1 MNKFDYRHEID
12 GLRAIAVLSVIFY
25 HSKIKFFEKNFFS
38 GGYLGVDIF
47 FVISGYLIC
56 LIIFSEIKYNTKF
69 DFFNFFERR
78 VRRILPALL
87 FIIFISLPFAYYIL
101 SPTYLLDYAK
111 SILPSIFFFSNF
123 YFIVEDYNSPASI
136 LKPLLHTWSLSI
148 EEQFYLFFPFF
159 FIFIFKYFKKN
170 FIKIILTI
178 LILSLISSHIYG
190 FYNPSKNFYV
200 LTSRVWEFFLGAV
213 IAITQVSK
221 IYSIKNHFLKNKV
234 LPFVGILL
242 LLFSIFFFNEQ
253 IPHPSF
259 YTLIPLS
266 GVALIIF
273 CRGENLV
280 NKILS
285 NKILSFT
292 GVISY
297 SMYLWHYIIF
307 SLGVHANFYYD
318 KISKKA
324 ILLTIFLS
332 IVTYFFIEKPFRNK
346 KIISLKKLILFL
358 TVLLSILVTFFV
370 LILHKSQKFSEKE
383 KILNSF
389 LKNQIPKELLQ
400 EKVPCFALNDFCHFK
415 GINNKKKVFIVGDSV
430 MEGLSSSLKDE
441 ILKLGLDV
449 IVMNNS
455 GCYFNPDFNSVIGDR
470 QRVASNQIC
479 DFKYQNKRLKKIL
492 DFPDSIIILGGILDP
507 DSFKHYKYKNIN
519 FYQNYKKNILEL
531 LHNNYKII
539 QITDN
544 ITYKK
549 NISELMRKKLFEE
562 NIIENNNIKFNF
574 FINIETNEFKKINQ
588 KNSNFF
594 DEINHQN
601 YNKISVFELFC
612 DNLLKDKC
620 IFNDEEDLFI
630 HDTLHHTKKGSYM
643 INKLIISKIKEIQM
657 NSY

>member
-1 MNKFDYRHEID
+1 MNKFNYRSEID

-38 GGYLGVDIF
+38 GGYIGVDIF

-56 LIIFSEIKYNTKF
+56 LIIFSEIKSNERF
-69 DFFNFFERR
+69 NFFNFFERR
-78 VRRILPALL
+78 IRRILPALF

-111 SILPSIFFFSNF
+111 STLASIFFFSNF

-136 LKPLLHTWSLSI
+136 FKPLLHTWSLSV
-148 EEQFYLFFPFF
+148 EGQFYLFFPFF
-159 FIFIFKYFKKN
+159 IIFIFKFFKKN
-170 FIKIILTI
+170 FIEIILTI
-178 LILSLISSHIYG
+178 LILSLISSHIYSS
-190 FYNPSKNFYV
+190 YNPSKNFYI
-200 LTSRVWEFFLGAV
+200 LTSRIWEFFLGAI
-213 IAITQVSK
+213 IAIIHVSK
-221 IYSIKNHFLKNKV
+221 NYLLRTRFLKNKF
-234 LPFVGILL
+234 LPFIGIIL

-266 GVALIIF
+266 GVALVIF
-273 CRGENLV
+273 CRGDNFI

-285 NKILSFT
+285 HKILSSI

-307 SLGVHANFYYD
+307 SLGAHANLYHD
-318 KISKKA
+318 KVSKKA
-324 ILLTIFLS
+324 ILLTILLS

-346 KIISLKKLILFL
+346 KIISFKKLILFL
-358 TVLLSILVTFFV
+358 LILLSIIVIFFFF
-370 LILHKSQKFSEKE
+370 IFYKSQRFSEKE

-389 LKNQIPKELLQ
+389 LKNQIPQELFKD
-400 EKVPCFALNDFCHFK
+400 KVSCFASNDFCHFK
-415 GINNKKKVFIVGDSV
+415 NINNKKTVFIVGDSL

-441 ILKLGLDV
+441 ILKLGLNV

-455 GCYFNPDFNSVIGDR
+455 GCYFSPDFNSVIGDR

-492 DFPDSIIILGGILDP
+492 DFPESIIVFGGILDP
-507 DSFKHYKYKNIN
+507 ESFKHHKYKNID

-531 LHNNYKII
+531 LSNNYKII

-544 ITYKK
+544 IIYKK
-549 NISELMRKKLFEE
+549 NISELIRKKLFDE
-562 NIIENNNIKFNF
+562 NIIQNNDIKFDF
-574 FINIETNEFKKINQ
+574 FINIGINEFKKINQ
-588 KNSNFF
+588 KNLNFF
-594 DEINHQN
+594 NEINHQN
-601 YNKISVFELFC
+601 YHKISIFELFC
-612 DNLLKDKC
+612 NNQLKDKC
-620 IFNDEEDLFI
+620 SFNDEKDLFI
-630 HDTLHHTKKGSYM
+630 HDTLHFTKKGSHM
-643 INKLIISKIKEIQM
+643 VNSSIIGKIIEIKNK
-657 NSY
+657 